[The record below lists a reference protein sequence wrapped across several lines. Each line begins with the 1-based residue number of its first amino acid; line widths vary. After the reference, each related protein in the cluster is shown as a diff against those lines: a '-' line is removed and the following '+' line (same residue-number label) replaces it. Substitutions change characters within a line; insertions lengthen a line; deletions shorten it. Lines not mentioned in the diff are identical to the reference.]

1 MNTQSQNTVQVKIPD
16 PMLPVGGR
24 HWDQEQE
31 GEIHSVAD
39 SGVLLKS
46 LRQSRERWLFNTF
59 PKFSSKGRGNKTTLA
74 DATPLNHT
82 IHAQGKCD
90 LEIGPQKF
98 EDTAFFAVHY
108 LSSPVPYPPPAP
120 TQNVASTSSWH
131 SNVPYGSPYSY
142 SSTPQPLKSTQPSAL
157 TPSTQPETT
166 FNPVIASLSAD
177 AVPHGLV
184 SQVNLAASTNP
195 ILSNLLQLAA
205 ARRATED
212 QLQTLGL
219 LIQSLANIES
229 ALAVSNMPPPPA
241 QPPLPPSNT
250 NYYRIPTQTPVKDFD
265 LILEYRETPN
275 ERWIIP
281 RGCYPV
287 ATRSE
292 SDIKLTVCVIG
303 KQETP
308 SIPLNRVSLDLGTT
322 ENPDR
327 SVTFTLKDAPFNL
340 WDTIMRWIGGEE
352 KMNLNKKYHDSLIP
366 RQRLYLGLQLSSTNQ
381 VLAQLQAA
389 AAQPFV
395 MRTLKQ
401 GPTTQSRRPA
411 RPKGS
416 NPQRRTGASQQKPG
430 DLPSEAMV
438 IKKTRI
444 SQPKTSSVTPIQ
456 CISCKQGDV
465 PLLLGGRYCRT
476 CVDSGKWK
484 TESVQPVTAAQFV
497 QSHLQSVQ
505 PITSTNPAPPATTD
519 PQ

>member
-1 MNTQSQNTVQVKIPD
+1 M
-16 PMLPVGGR
+16 
-24 HWDQEQE
+24 
-31 GEIHSVAD
+31 
-39 SGVLLKS
+39 
-46 LRQSRERWLFNTF
+46 
-59 PKFSSKGRGNKTTLA
+59 
-74 DATPLNHT
+74 
-82 IHAQGKCD
+82 
-90 LEIGPQKF
+90 
-98 EDTAFFAVHY
+98 
-108 LSSPVPYPPPAP
+108 
-120 TQNVASTSSWH
+120 
-131 SNVPYGSPYSY
+131 
-142 SSTPQPLKSTQPSAL
+142 
-157 TPSTQPETT
+157 
-166 FNPVIASLSAD
+166 IASLSAD

-352 KMNLNKKYHDSLIP
+352 KMNLNKKYHDSLVIHFVIYATISRVLTTMQIP

-381 VLAQLQAA
+381 VLAQLQA
-389 AAQPFV
+389 V
-395 MRTLKQ
+395 M
-401 GPTTQSRRPA
+401 
-411 RPKGS
+411 
-416 NPQRRTGASQQKPG
+416 
-430 DLPSEAMV
+430 
-438 IKKTRI
+438 
-444 SQPKTSSVTPIQ
+444 
-456 CISCKQGDV
+456 ISCRS
-465 PLLLGGRYCRT
+465 L
-476 CVDSGKWK
+476 
-484 TESVQPVTAAQFV
+484 FI
-497 QSHLQSVQ
+497 H
-505 PITSTNPAPPATTD
+505 
-519 PQ
+519 